1 MLKKLVRSLLGKT
14 ASVFILN
21 FIAFGRIFRS
31 LFKKTFKI
39 MIHPYHSIFDFLV
52 LSMYLER
59 QIFQRLIFPFT
70 HVHD

>member
-1 MLKKLVRSLLGKT
+1 MLKKLVRSFIGKI

-21 FIAFGRIFRS
+21 FVVFRRIFKS

-39 MIHPYHSIFDFLV
+39 MIHPYHSIFHFLI
-52 LSMYLER
+52 LNMYLER